1 MKRESE
7 LTKESFDLLLRWLHG
22 DREEAGHKYERIRL
36 RLIKIFVCRGC
47 AEAEDLADEAINRV
61 CLRLPEIESTYIGD
75 PALYFYGVA
84 NKLHLEY
91 LRKAHSQ
98 PVAVTPSVQSVE
110 TREAEMEC
118 LDHCI
123 GKLSAK
129 SRDLVLRY
137 YAEEKHSKIINR
149 KDLAAELGIALNALR
164 IRAHR
169 IRASLQ
175 QCVSQCLDRQFA
187 N

>member
-7 LTKESFDLLLRWLHG
+7 LSKESFDLLLRWLNV
-22 DREEAGHKYERIRL
+22 DREQAGQKYEKIRL

-61 CLRLPEIESTYIGD
+61 CLRLQEIESTYVGD

-91 LRKAHSQ
+91 LRKTHPQ
-98 PVAVTPSVQSVE
+98 PIPIPPPVESVE
-110 TREAEMEC
+110 TREAELEC
-118 LDHCI
+118 LDRCV
-123 GKLSAK
+123 GELGPN
-129 SRDLVLRY
+129 SRDLVLSY
-137 YAEEKHSKIINR
+137 YAEEKHNKIVNR
-149 KDLAAELGIALNALR
+149 KRLAAELGIALNALR

-175 QCVSQCLDRQFA
+175 QCVSQCLDNQPA
-187 N
+187 T